1 MEKHKKD
8 YKDGIIT
15 VTIPYVKKRELENGK
30 LTIQGNRTYK
40 VPVNVFA
47 DGIYKVLAKYPYTDM
62 ATSQRFES
70 TKKIEKPEISLETI
84 LEQIFNLI

>member
-1 MEKHKKD
+1 MSKRKKD

-15 VTIPYVKKRELENGK
+15 VTIPYVKKRDIEDGK
-30 LTIQGNRTYK
+30 LTIQGNRTYR

-47 DGIYKVLAKYPYTDM
+47 DEIYKVLAKYPYVDM
-62 ATSQRFES
+62 ATSQ
-70 TKKIEKPEISLETI
+70 KIESVKKMEKPQVSLETI